1 MASPQSLPKYEFS
14 IPKVVD
20 KCKYIQ
26 GNVRHIS
33 PAGVYLDNEVLHFDY
48 LVVATGCTY
57 SIPFEVSKVDQS
69 LNRRSEFEEEEEDV
83 KSASIISPY
92 SSKSILNS
100 YYNLTH
106 SKKIVV
112 VGGEFISI
120 LTILKEDQ

>member
-69 LNRRSEFEEEEEDV
+69 LNHGSDFEEEEDI
-83 KSASIISPY
+83 KSASIVSPY